1 MLVDILGSG
10 LPVCR
15 QCPPPAGGSRDSAEA
30 KNAKRKDLT
39 PYLILYYNSIMPD
52 DTDTSEEASASSAP
66 QDGGAKLTAGLLVGQ
81 QSPLREILPK

>member
-1 MLVDILGSG
+1 
-10 LPVCR
+10 
-15 QCPPPAGGSRDSAEA
+15 
-30 KNAKRKDLT
+30 
-39 PYLILYYNSIMPD
+39 MPD